1 MSLEY
6 KTIVVSPCG
15 LRVKGDDHSN
25 ELAEILT
32 KSMSE
37 LAKEGW
43 RVISLIPSMTSQGAV
58 VKMLITAERNLEE
71 TS

>member
-6 KTIVVSPCG
+6 KTIVVSPGG

-43 RVISLIPSMTSQGAV
+43 RSFHLFHP
-58 VKMLITAERNLEE
+58 
-71 TS
+71 

>member
-6 KTIVVSPCG
+6 KTIVVSPSG

-32 KSMSE
+32 NSMSE

>member
-6 KTIVVSPCG
+6 KTIVVSPDG

-25 ELAEILT
+25 ELAKILT
-32 KSMSE
+32 KNMSE

>member
-6 KTIVVSPCG
+6 KTIVVSPGG

-32 KSMSE
+32 KSMCE

>member
-6 KTIVVSPCG
+6 KTIVVSPSG

-25 ELAEILT
+25 ELAEILP

>member
-6 KTIVVSPCG
+6 KTIVVSPSG

>member
-6 KTIVVSPCG
+6 KSIVVSPSG

-32 KSMSE
+32 KNMSE